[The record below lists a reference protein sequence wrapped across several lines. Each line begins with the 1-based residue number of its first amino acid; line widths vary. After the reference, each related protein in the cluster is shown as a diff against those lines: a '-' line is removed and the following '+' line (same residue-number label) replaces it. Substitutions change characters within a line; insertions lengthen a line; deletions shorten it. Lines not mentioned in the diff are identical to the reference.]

1 MRLFRSVRE
10 LKAEYDCGITTIA
23 RHSDTVWRVMFVRQ
37 AAESVTLRKTSE
49 GIARRRNHSD
59 RIIATRGSPRL
70 WNVEWFVAPTGTSR
84 ASPTRA
90 CLISAHPKR
99 SPAPNATSA
108 LLLHKQ
114 PNMWPTAHKSIGS
127 ADREHH
133 DTSARPASRIG
144 VNASASFSCHPL
156 VAIWRVREIRG
167 GTCGLVTVPACQPFM
182 GLVRNTR
189 RNLPIWISSPLAS
202 TADCTG

>member
-1 MRLFRSVRE
+1 MTLPRRIAAVNRGEAVVRLFRSVRE

-90 CLISAHPKR
+90 CLISV
-99 SPAPNATSA
+99 S
-108 LLLHKQ
+108 
-114 PNMWPTAHKSIGS
+114 
-127 ADREHH
+127 
-133 DTSARPASRIG
+133 G
-144 VNASASFSCHPL
+144 VMPEA
-156 VAIWRVREIRG
+156 
-167 GTCGLVTVPACQPFM
+167 
-182 GLVRNTR
+182 
-189 RNLPIWISSPLAS
+189 
-202 TADCTG
+202 